1 MLANLQ
7 SPPSRD
13 NWAGD
18 CTGFDRVRHN
28 VLTAFKTAHLAL
40 QMKLTASMMT
50 AFESSP
56 HHSSMRRT

>member
-28 VLTAFKTAHLAL
+28 VLTAFKTAPLAL
-40 QMKLTASMMT
+40 QMKLTASMLM
-50 AFESSP
+50 ALLPSDDNSL
-56 HHSSMRRT
+56 